1 MYYGAE
7 HSNIIVWTLTLDI
20 LTFQDLSEILFL
32 IQHSYNFSILFI
44 LSSPAEIIAALQ
56 QTLSFNHHLILKQKY
71 DVVVEGGDIKNADIS
86 PEDVVQYCKDLL
98 PIICKLDGDLSLHKG
113 KVALKLAKTQLE
125 IFRNKFKEKSMSK
138 EELMKQSMPYLKL
151 QVDAKKLIY

>member
-1 MYYGAE
+1 M
-7 HSNIIVWTLTLDI
+7 
-20 LTFQDLSEILFL
+20 
-32 IQHSYNFSILFI
+32 
-44 LSSPAEIIAALQ
+44 
-56 QTLSFNHHLILKQKY
+56 
-71 DVVVEGGDIKNADIS
+71 VVEGGDIKNDIP

-125 IFRNKFKEKSMSK
+125 ILRNKFKEKSMSK

>member
-1 MYYGAE
+1 MVLLDYK
-7 HSNIIVWTLTLDI
+7 SDLTLDKSLKI
-20 LTFQDLSEILFL
+20 SSFVIQYWFNLSIFY
-32 IQHSYNFSILFI
+32 IF
-44 LSSPAEIIAALQ
+44 SSPAEIITALQ
-56 QTLSFNHHLILKQKY
+56 KTLSFNHHLILKQKY
-71 DVVVEGGDIKNADIS
+71 DVVVEGGDIKNDIP

-113 KVALKLAKTQLE
+113 KVALKLAETQLE